1 VTSDSSGD
9 TYCAAMWI
17 ALNLGLRY
25 ALLVLGALA
34 LLRLI
39 PG

>member
-1 VTSDSSGD
+1 VTADRALDRYG
-9 TYCAAMWI
+9 AAMWI

-25 ALLVLGALA
+25 TLVVLGALA